1 MYLLFLVFILNLFL
15 NCIYLQKVCVTLLV
29 GQRKFKCL
37 LGQSEGWVSQS
48 LWAQLSFAPRLPPIV
63 LTYTDLKQLETS
75 GILTAEDM
83 SLLSYKEEALRRIL
97 NADLNFKHS

>member
-37 LGQSEGWVSQS
+37 IGQSEGWVSQS
-48 LWAQLSFAPRLPPIV
+48 L
-63 LTYTDLKQLETS
+63 
-75 GILTAEDM
+75 
-83 SLLSYKEEALRRIL
+83 
-97 NADLNFKHS
+97 